1 MIIGIPKE
9 IKVHEYR
16 VAITPQG
23 VGRLTEIGHTVIIEK
38 GAGDG
43 SRFSDDEFSAAGAK
57 LSSKKDLFSQ
67 ADLILKVK
75 EPLLEE
81 VPFFRKGQILF
92 TYLHLASSPSLA
104 KALIES
110 QITGIA
116 YETIQLSDGTL
127 PLLIPMSEIAG
138 RLSVQVGAFYLQKIY
153 GGEGILLSGPAGV
166 PGGEVVILG
175 GGTVG
180 SNAAR
185 MAVGLGAS
193 VTVLD
198 QESAPLRRLD
208 REFKGLIHTL
218 FSYPE
223 TVKEQVMKAD
233 ILIGAA
239 LIPGARAPF
248 LVSKALIGKMKKG
261 AVAVDVSVDQGGC
274 FETTRPT
281 THKDPVYDVGGVLH
295 YAVTNIPGAVPRTST
310 LALTHAT
317 LPYLLKLA
325 ENGLIKALQED
336 HALLKGVNFRG
347 GKVTHPAVA
356 NALNYPYEPLQVI

>member
-1 MIIGIPKE
+1 MIIGVPKE
-9 IKVHEYR
+9 IKIHEYR

-23 VGRLTEIGHTVIIEK
+23 AGRLTQSGHAVIVEK
-38 GAGDG
+38 GAGNG
-43 SRFSDDEFSAAGAK
+43 SGFSDDEFSASGAK

-75 EPLLEE
+75 EPLPEE
-81 VPFFRKGQILF
+81 VSFFRKGQILF
-92 TYLHLASSPSLA
+92 TYLHLASSSSLA

-127 PLLIPMSEIAG
+127 PLLMPMSEIAG
-138 RLSVQVGAFYLQKIY
+138 RLSVQVGAFYLQKAY
-153 GGEGILLSGPAGV
+153 GGAGILLSGLAGV

-185 MAVGLGAS
+185 MAVGLGAN

-198 QESAPLRRLD
+198 QESGPLRRLE
-208 REFKGLIHTL
+208 REFKGSIHTL
-218 FSYPE
+218 FSYPD
-223 TVKEQVMKAD
+223 TVKEQVIKAD

-281 THKDPVYDVGGVLH
+281 THKDPVYEVGGVLH
-295 YAVTNIPGAVPRTST
+295 YAVTNMPGAVPRTST

-325 ENGLIKALQED
+325 EKGFIKAVQED
-336 HALLKGVNFRG
+336 QALLKGVNFRG

-356 NALNYPYEPLQVI
+356 DALNCPCEPLKIS